1 MSFLSTSFA
10 VYIHLHD
17 FAFFMEQIIKKKF
30 LADQAGTN
38 SLFGFVFC
46 I

>member
-10 VYIHLHD
+10 VYILCI
-17 FAFFMEQIIKKKF
+17 FMEQIIKKKF
-30 LADQAGTN
+30 LADQAGPN
-38 SLFGFVFC
+38 SLFGFVFY